1 MNKYFLNS
9 GLSKTIRFSF
19 LLLFIFLVLPER
31 GKSQETY
38 ETKDLM
44 PDTWQELGNGVNMGD
59 ADLLKWWEIFND
71 TILNYLIQ
79 QASENNNNI
88 LIALSR
94 IDEARENYKMA
105 QSSFYPG
112 INGQMSL
119 IPQKSSGN
127 IGAGESYQNTI
138 YSAGLGVSWEI
149 DVFGR
154 IRKYVKSMQAQYF
167 ASQIDYHA
175 VKVALLSELAVS
187 YINLRTYQ
195 KRLYVAQDNLKSQN
209 ETVKVTNARFKA
221 GLVSELDIMQS
232 KIVLAGT
239 KSSIPLFN
247 SLILQEINNISVL
260 IGIYPNNITDKLH
273 LGELPKLPDEVVINI
288 PKEMIRQ
295 RPDIRYAEQQIISQS
310 KMLGVSK
317 SDLLP
322 RFYLDGNFNFT
333 SKDVSKVFNEKSIN
347 YNIGPSLSVSL
358 FGAGKA
364 RQKIKME
371 QAKFDQLKYNYNQV
385 IITAFKEVDNALITF
400 QKTKEI
406 EVATEEAVEASQ
418 KSLDLSVELYKG
430 GLIDFQNVLDAQRS
444 LLTYEDQLAQIKGQV
459 VQNLV
464 RLYQSLGGGWDSSK
478 PIK

>member
-1 MNKYFLNS
+1 MNKYFLHF

-19 LLLFIFLVLPER
+19 LLLFISLILPER
-31 GKSQETY
+31 GESQETD
-38 ETKDLM
+38 ETKNLM

-94 IDEARENYKMA
+94 IDESRENYKMA

-119 IPQKSSGN
+119 IPEKSSSYFG
-127 IGAGESYQNTI
+127 IGDGHNTI
-138 YSAGLGVSWEI
+138 YSAGIELSWEI

-167 ASQIDYHA
+167 ASQIDYYG
-175 VKVALLSELAVS
+175 VRVALFSELAIS

-195 KRLYVAQDNLKSQN
+195 KRLYVAKDNLKSQN
-209 ETVKVTNARFKA
+209 ETVEVTNARFKA

-239 KSSIPLFN
+239 KASIPLLK
-247 SLILQEINNISVL
+247 SLILQEINNINIL
-260 IGIYPNNITDKLH
+260 IGIYPNNITNKLH

-288 PKEMIRQ
+288 PKDIVRQ

-310 KMLGVSK
+310 KILGVSK

-322 RFYLDGNFNFT
+322 RFYLDGNFNYT
-333 SKDVSKVFNEKSIN
+333 SEDFSKMFNEKSMN
-347 YNIGPSLSVSL
+347 YKIGPSLSVSL

-406 EVATEEAVEASQ
+406 EVAVEEAVEASQ

>member
-1 MNKYFLNS
+1 MKRYFSNS
-9 GLSKTIRFSF
+9 GFLKPIRFSF
-19 LLLFIFLVLPER
+19 FLLFIFFVLPER
-31 GKSQETY
+31 GKSQETIK
-38 ETKDLM
+38 TKNLM
-44 PDTWQELGNGVNMGD
+44 PDTWQDLGNGVNTGD
-59 ADLLKWWEIFND
+59 SDLLKWWEIFND
-71 TILNYLIQ
+71 TVLNYLIQ

-94 IDEARENYKMA
+94 IDESRENYKIA

-127 IGAGESYQNTI
+127 IGAGESYHNTI

-167 ASQIDYHA
+167 ASQIDYYA
-175 VKVALLSELAVS
+175 VKVALFSEIAIS

-209 ETVKVTNARFKA
+209 ETVDVTNARYKA

-239 KSSIPLFN
+239 KASIPLLN
-247 SLILQEINNISVL
+247 SLILQEINNISIL
-260 IGIYPNNITDKLH
+260 IGIYPNNIADKLH
-273 LGELPKLPDEVVINI
+273 LGELPKLPDEVIINI
-288 PKEMIRQ
+288 PKEIIRQ
-295 RPDIRYAEQQIISQS
+295 RPDIRYAEQQIISQM
-310 KMLGVSK
+310 KMIGVSK

-322 RFYLDGNFNFT
+322 KFYLDGNFNYT
-333 SKDVSKVFNEKSIN
+333 SDNFSKMFNEKSMN
-347 YNIGPSLSVSL
+347 YTIGPSLSVSL
-358 FGAGKA
+358 FGTGKA

-371 QAKFDQLKYNYNQV
+371 QARFDQLKLNYNQV
-385 IITAFKEVDNALITF
+385 VITAFKEVDNALIAF

-406 EVATEEAVEASQ
+406 EIATEDAVEASQ

-444 LLTYEDQLAQIKGQV
+444 LLTYEDMLAQIRGQV
-459 VQNLV
+459 VQNLI

-478 PIK
+478 QIK